1 MKILICAVGSGGH
14 IYPALSLARELKREL
29 APGEIILV
37 TTKKGIEQKILKG
50 VGFEVVTID
59 FVSRPSKHK
68 ANPLIFLLKYLYFL
82 LKFTIESIKVF
93 ILLFKIKADV
103 IIGFGG
109 VNSFSLITAGAL
121 LGIPTLVHEQNI
133 VPGLANRLLAK
144 ISRKVA
150 ISFKQTNTY
159 FKRKDVICTG
169 NPIRSN
175 LKRMGSDVA
184 RRSLEI
190 DEHKF
195 SILVFGGSQG
205 SSFINQIAIELAK
218 SFSDKQK
225 EKLQVIHITG
235 DKDKQDVLQSYTRFN
250 VRSKVIAYLQDMN
263 LAYSAADLVICR
275 AGAST
280 LSEINYFGLGAIL
293 IPYPY
298 AYGHQLINA
307 KFMQDQGAAFVIE
320 QDDNCLANLKELTNR
335 ILQDDLLLAKMAK
348 ASQNLSNNKASEKL
362 AELVRNLVKDRV

>member
-14 IYPALSLARELKREL
+14 IYPALSLARELNRGL
-29 APGEIILV
+29 APGQIILV
-37 TTKKGIEQKILKG
+37 TTKKRIEQKILKG
-50 VGFEVVTID
+50 VGFEVVNLD
-59 FVSRPSKHK
+59 FISRPSRHK
-68 ANPLIFLLKYLYFL
+68 DNPLIFLLQYLCFL
-82 LKFTIESIKVF
+82 LKFSIESIKVF

-109 VNSFSLITAGAL
+109 INSFALIMAGAL
-121 LGIPTLVHEQNI
+121 LGIPTLIHEQNI

-159 FKRKDVICTG
+159 FKRKDVIFTG
-169 NPIRSN
+169 VPIRPN

-205 SSFINQIAIELAK
+205 SSFINQITVELAR

-225 EKLQVIHITG
+225 ENLQLIHITG
-235 DKDKQDVLQSYTRFN
+235 DKDKQDVLQTYARLN
-250 VRSKVIAYLQDMN
+250 VRSKVVDYFSEMN

-280 LSEINYFGLGAIL
+280 LSEINYFGLAALL
-293 IPYPY
+293 IPYPH

-320 QDDNCLANLKELTNR
+320 QNDKCLSNLKELTNR
-335 ILQDDLLLAKMAK
+335 LLQDDLLLAKMAK
-348 ASQNLSNNKASEKL
+348 ASQNLGSNKASEKL
-362 AELVRNLVKDRV
+362 AGLVRDLVKDRG